1 MVERVKRLCRAPAFG
16 MRSPAGNERPP
27 PVAAA
32 ARWVGY
38 EVDIAGACIIHEPS
52 SPPPPQLPQHP
63 TCCDRSS
70 RVSGGGVAICHVLPV
85 LWTTSCLST
94 ATRNMGDAYTQTDP
108 PGAAPERSDIYE
120 SLSRQLQLLQHPMSS
135 VVAPPGAHVS
145 GHKRKSSPDRPAT
158 SPPARAPAARAFRR
172 LHLIH
177 AHDV

>member
-120 SLSRQLQLLQHPMSS
+120 SSSRHCSCCSIQCPLSSLLRAHTYPVTRGRARQTALL
-135 VVAPPGAHVS
+135 
-145 GHKRKSSPDRPAT
+145 PAR
-158 SPPARAPAARAFRR
+158 PPARL
-172 LHLIH
+172 LHALSVACI
-177 AHDV
+177 